1 MSGKHRLFL
10 GIVILTVMAALGG
23 CQPKASQNEAAA
35 SPQAMATAGPA
46 YQHRT
51 FDSGDTEKTLRAI
64 VSTLQDLD
72 FVIGKVDV
80 SRGTPVIAAT
90 MANAGGVTGIAATVW
105 QKSPE
110 QTVVR
115 VYGTQG
121 KAALANPGY
130 YQSFFDALSRTLSL
144 PAHTDEEAAA
154 PAPTPVHTDEQT
166 PTSVPSTPAPA
177 QDAASAP
184 ASAPVSAPDAAQ
196 P

>member
-90 MANAGGVTGIAATVW
+90 MANAGGATGIAATVW
-105 QKSPE
+105 QKTE
-110 QTVVR
+110 
-115 VYGTQG
+115 
-121 KAALANPGY
+121 
-130 YQSFFDALSRTLSL
+130 FSL
-144 PAHTDEEAAA
+144 LPK
-154 PAPTPVHTDEQT
+154 
-166 PTSVPSTPAPA
+166 SVSEVNATCGDVTPAWFFFVA
-177 QDAASAP
+177 I
-184 ASAPVSAPDAAQ
+184 
-196 P
+196 